1 MKVSGHGDQHLIC
14 LRPEQG
20 GGQLV
25 FKSVVLV

>member
-14 LRPEQG
+14 LRYEQVG
-20 GGQLV
+20 DQLI